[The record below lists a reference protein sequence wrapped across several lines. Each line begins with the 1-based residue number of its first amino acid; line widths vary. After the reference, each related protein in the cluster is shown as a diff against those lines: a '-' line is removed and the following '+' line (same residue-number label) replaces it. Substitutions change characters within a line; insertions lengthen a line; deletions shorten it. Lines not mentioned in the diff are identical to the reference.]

1 MLLTGEFAEFNLT
14 VSRLPVIGTGD
25 NEINLGASLPAKVT
39 TCALSI
45 NNKIS
50 INRFIAI
57 GKNILIFL
65 KIHEFVSPDLAELFI
80 FERNQPYM
88 HYIQNSWFTYNWIW
102 IVFLMLGAA
111 TLIAYIKNRQG
122 MMRKSLFLF
131 AGLLLISLSISLLA
145 PDYSLFSFAKPD
157 LAELSHSDQ
166 NMDGNNTIFSKILE
180 LIARILKEKLN

>member
-1 MLLTGEFAEFNLT
+1 
-14 VSRLPVIGTGD
+14 
-25 NEINLGASLPAKVT
+25 
-39 TCALSI
+39 
-45 NNKIS
+45 
-50 INRFIAI
+50 
-57 GKNILIFL
+57 
-65 KIHEFVSPDLAELFI
+65 
-80 FERNQPYM
+80 M

-102 IVFLMLGAA
+102 IVFLMLGAS

-131 AGLLLISLSISLLA
+131 AGLLLISLTISLLA

-157 LAELSHSDQ
+157 LTELSHSDQ